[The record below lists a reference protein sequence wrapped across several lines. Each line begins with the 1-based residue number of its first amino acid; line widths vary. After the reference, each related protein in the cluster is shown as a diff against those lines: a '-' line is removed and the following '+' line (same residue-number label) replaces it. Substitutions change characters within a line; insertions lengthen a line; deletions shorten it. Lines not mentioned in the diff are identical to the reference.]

1 MDLEVGKFGCDAGLR
16 GSHVKYAGLGK
27 RLRAARKRLGLSQ
40 FEIADAMGC
49 SRAQVDN
56 IEVARQ
62 RAPLHRIED
71 FAKAVGLRVLIQMV
85 PGDVKV
91 VSVRTTGE
99 IARTAEDISKL
110 DEIDRELISDLVRM
124 MPHLPDGIRGT
135 LRGITALWT
144 ERYSPVEG
152 EEVKTA

>member
-1 MDLEVGKFGCDAGLR
+1 MRYTGIGK
-16 GSHVKYAGLGK
+16 K
-27 RLRAARKRLGLSQ
+27 LRAARKRLGLSQ
-40 FEIADAMGC
+40 FDVADTMGC

-71 FAKAVGLRVLIQMV
+71 FAKAVGLRVVVQLV
-85 PGDVKV
+85 PGAEKT

-99 IARTAEDISKL
+99 VAGAIEDISNL
-110 DEIDRELISDLVRM
+110 DEIDRELVLELVGL

-144 ERYSPVEG
+144 ERYSPSQG
-152 EEVKTA
+152 RRAKTA

>member
-1 MDLEVGKFGCDAGLR
+1 
-16 GSHVKYAGLGK
+16 
-27 RLRAARKRLGLSQ
+27 
-40 FEIADAMGC
+40 MGC

-71 FAKAVGLRVLIQMV
+71 FAKAVGLRLVVQLV
-85 PGDVKV
+85 PSDAKV
-91 VSVRTTGE
+91 VSVRTTANV
-99 IARTAEDISKL
+99 ARTAEDISRL
-110 DEIDRELISDLVRM
+110 DKIDRELVSELVRL

-135 LRGITALWT
+135 LRGITALWA
-144 ERYSPVEG
+144 ERYNVNEG

>member
-1 MDLEVGKFGCDAGLR
+1 MVSVGTR
-16 GSHVKYAGLGK
+16 GSHVKYVGIGK

-40 FEIADAMGC
+40 FEVADAKGC

-71 FAKAVGLRVLIQMV
+71 FAKAVGLRMLVQLV
-85 PGDVKV
+85 PTGTKA

-99 IARTAEDISKL
+99 LAQSVEAISKL
-110 DEIDRELISDLVRM
+110 DEIDRELILELVRM

-135 LRGITALWT
+135 LRGITALWA
-144 ERYSPVEG
+144 ERYSPVLGDEA
-152 EEVKTA
+152 KLA

>member
-1 MDLEVGKFGCDAGLR
+1 MKYVGI
-16 GSHVKYAGLGK
+16 GK

-40 FEIADAMGC
+40 FEVADAMGC

-71 FAKAVGLRVLIQMV
+71 FAKAVGLRMLVQLV
-85 PGDVKV
+85 PTGTKA

-99 IARTAEDISKL
+99 LAQSVEAISKL
-110 DEIDRELISDLVRM
+110 DEIDRELILELVRM

-135 LRGITALWT
+135 LRGITALWA
-144 ERYSPVEG
+144 ERYSPVLGDEA
-152 EEVKTA
+152 KLA

>member
-1 MDLEVGKFGCDAGLR
+1 M
-16 GSHVKYAGLGK
+16 KYAGIGK
-27 RLRAARKRLGLSQ
+27 RLRAARRRLGLSQ
-40 FEIADAMGC
+40 FEVADVMGC

-71 FAKAVGLRVLIQMV
+71 FAKAVGLRLVVQLV
-85 PGDVKV
+85 PSDAKV
-91 VSVRTTGE
+91 VSVRTTADV
-99 IARTAEDISKL
+99 ARTAEDISRL
-110 DEIDRELISDLVRM
+110 DKIDRELVSELVRL

-135 LRGITALWT
+135 LRGITALWA
-144 ERYSPVEG
+144 ERYNVNEC